1 MTNKIKTA
9 NQYFNLFIKPET
21 ELAETQNSAIREN
34 IAVIVSA
41 CHAVKKADTAK
52 NNADKQKN
60 EAFKTALK
68 DWQFLADRNSR
79 THLNAIRRIIE
90 NSFDNVKTLQEKADS
105 VSDNIKSVSGLWQKI
120 KPKTE
125 TEKTETDQETETAS
139 PDELAAM
146 ADMLQEKISIEDCYR
161 NFMQSLVDNGH
172 NPKKF
177 WDWIEKSDTE
187 KLDLHYQKLSNNIQK
202 QIDSGNEKI
211 AKTA

>member
-1 MTNKIKTA
+1 MTSKNKTA

-21 ELAETQNSAIREN
+21 DLAENQNSAIREN
-34 IAVIVSA
+34 ISVIVSA
-41 CHAVKKADTAK
+41 CQAVKKADIAK
-52 NNADKQKN
+52 NNADKDKN
-60 EAFKTALK
+60 NVFKTALK

-105 VSDNIKSVSGLWQKI
+105 VSGNIKSVSGLWSAI

-125 TEKTETDQETETAS
+125 TAKTEQETETAS

-146 ADMLQEKISIEDCYR
+146 ADMLQEKMSIEKCYE
-161 NFMQSLVDNGH
+161 NFLELLVQNGH
-172 NPKKF
+172 SPKQF
-177 WDWIEKSDTE
+177 WNWIEKSDSE
-187 KLDLHYQKLSNNIQK
+187 KLDLHYQKISNNIQN
-202 QIDSGNEKI
+202 QINAGNEKI